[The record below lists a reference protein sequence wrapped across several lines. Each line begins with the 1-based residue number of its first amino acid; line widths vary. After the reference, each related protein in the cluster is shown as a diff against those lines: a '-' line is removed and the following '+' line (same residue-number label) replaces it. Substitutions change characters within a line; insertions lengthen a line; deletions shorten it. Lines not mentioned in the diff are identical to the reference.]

1 MPKSRSDRL
10 SRTINRKDLGMI
22 NLEAIFTDVD
32 DFCLLFI
39 PQWENHLIE
48 AGLKQRRRASKL
60 TTSEVMT
67 IVIAFH
73 QSGYRDFKTFYI
85 NHVLKYWKNYFPSL
99 VSYTRMLKLLQST
112 LVPLSSYLT
121 QRKSK
126 PTGIAF
132 IDSTK
137 LQVCHNLRIPR
148 HQVFDGIAER
158 GHGSMGWFYGFKLH
172 LIINDEG
179 GILAVKVTAG
189 NVDDRSPVTDMCK
202 DLWGNLYGDK
212 GYISKK
218 LQEELSQN
226 DIHFVTGKK
235 RNMKPKVMNMWDNIM
250 LRKRFIIETVFDQLK
265 NISQIEHTRH
275 RSCVSFMV
283 NLLAG
288 LIAYSFKEKKPSIK
302 VTRLEK
308 QALMQI

>member
-1 MPKSRSDRL
+1 
-10 SRTINRKDLGMI
+10 MI

-235 RNMKPKVMNMWDNIM
+235 RNMKPKVMNMWDKIM